1 MPEDIAI
8 EGKKIGV
15 ITHVFGQIGVAAID
29 LTDVLKVG
37 DRVRFKGGTTD
48 FEQEINSMQIENQS
62 VNEAQSGDS
71 IGVKVGE
78 KVRVGDSV
86 FKI

>member
-1 MPEDIAI
+1 
-8 EGKKIGV
+8 
-15 ITHVFGQIGVAAID
+15 
-29 LTDVLKVG
+29 VG
-37 DRVRFKGGTTD
+37 DRVRFKGNTTD

-62 VNEAQSGDS
+62 VNEAKAGDS
-71 IGVKVGE
+71 IGIKVGE